1 MEGHY
6 YAWRPP
12 PGYEPTGE
20 HLEVLLSFF
29 DNPETEVD
37 RTLIRAAFL
46 TPAWGGLAGKRP
58 AFAILAPDRG
68 CGKSTLAS
76 VIGQLYGNPIELSIT
91 DTAEDKLVSR
101 LLTPEALTKRVVR
114 IDNIKGSYDSAFIEA
129 LITSPVI
136 SGHRLYHGEASRPH
150 TLTFVLTGNSLR
162 LSRDI
167 ADRAFIIRLARPIYR
182 PEWED
187 ELYTYL
193 IEHRDRILADVVAD
207 LRKRAAACFA
217 RDRYAEWVKGVLAR
231 AGGDADAVVSLNK
244 ERRGECDEELEEAG
258 LIMEAIDEHIARIRS
273 ARTEREGRV
282 EDTQFAFIT
291 STEMT
296 EIVRDALKEKL
307 SARVVKRRLEEH
319 IRAGRLPGVQYR
331 RARHARGYD
340 IRLMD

>member
-1 MEGHY
+1 ML
-6 YAWRPP
+6 
-12 PGYEPTGE
+12 GE
-20 HLEVLLSFF
+20 VGEIVFKHLEGLLAFF
-29 DNPETEVD
+29 DNPKTEAD

-76 VIGQLYGNPIELSIT
+76 VIGQLYGSPIELSIT

-136 SGHRLYHGEASRPH
+136 SGHRLYHGEASRPN

-167 ADRAFIIRLARPIYR
+167 ADRAFIIRLARPVYR

-193 IEHRDRILADVVAD
+193 AEYRDRILADIVSE

-273 ARTEREGRV
+273 ARIEREGSVDDAR
-282 EDTQFAFIT
+282 FAFIT

-296 EIVRDALKEKL
+296 ELMRDALKEKL
-307 SARVVKRRLEEH
+307 SAKAVKRRIEGH
-319 IRAGRLPGVQYR
+319 IQAGRLPDVQYR
-331 RARHARGYD
+331 RAAHARGYD
-340 IRLMD
+340 IHLGEQGGGEG